1 MIERYIDTAIA
12 NLLRTISGLQVYEG
26 LQDNE
31 PPLETPYCAVFSNV
45 TEVTGRLPVYS
56 LLTVIEYVTV
66 SGQDIAANVIGVM
79 TQIDKLIGPGAD
91 YTGTVPTPGLNG
103 CRWEAIGRS
112 EQQVGDRRKVIREL
126 AVKATLT
133 NG

>member
-1 MIERYIDTAIA
+1 MIERYVDTAIA
-12 NLLRTISGLQVYEG
+12 NLLRTISGLQVFEG

-31 PPLETPYCAVFSNV
+31 PPLGTPYCAVFSNV
-45 TEVTGRLPVYS
+45 VEITGRLPVYA
-56 LLTVIEYVTV
+56 LLTTIEYVTV
-66 SGQDIAANVIGVM
+66 SGQDTAQNVIAIM
-79 TQIDKLIGPGAD
+79 TQIDKLIGPGAN
-91 YTGTVPTPGLNG
+91 YTGTIPTPGLNG
-103 CRWEAIGRS
+103 CRWESIGRS